1 MKENGTRLA
10 TEAERM
16 TSLEIAQV
24 TGKMHK
30 DVIKAIRNM
39 EPAWEKVNGRNFALV
54 AYTDSKGEQR
64 PCYSLSK
71 TECLYIATKFN
82 DVARAR
88 LVLRW
93 EELERERIENPD
105 THGSR
110 ITKSAEPQRLLVT
123 EREILQQGDAIRRQQ
138 IAGENLPS
146 DGCMTAGEVARML
159 EMEVKELN
167 KLLVAAG
174 VQFWNGGRYKLT
186 QEYDGRG
193 LAQDR
198 AFHYYSLEGEKKRRY
213 YLVWTTEGAEM
224 IRNLIEH

>member
-1 MKENGTRLA
+1 MKENGIQLA

-16 TSLEIAQV
+16 TSQEIAAV
-24 TGKMHK
+24 TGKPHK
-30 DVIKAIRNM
+30 DVLKAIRAM
-39 EPAWEKVNGRNFALV
+39 EPAWEQECGRKFSLTSESVNMPQGGVRLIPVFML
-54 AYTDSKGEQR
+54 T
-64 PCYSLSK
+64 K
-71 TECLYIATKFN
+71 TECLYVATKFN

-93 EELERERIENPD
+93 EELESEKRKV
-105 THGSR
+105 
-110 ITKSAEPQRLLVT
+110 KSEKLATSQRLLVT
-123 EREILQQGDAIRRQQ
+123 EKEILQQGDAIRRQQ

-146 DGCMTAGEVARML
+146 DGCMTAGEVARTL
-159 EMEVKELN
+159 EMEVKDLN

-186 QEYDGRG
+186 REYDGRG
-193 LAQDR
+193 LAKDR

-224 IRNLIEH
+224 IRDLINN

>member
-1 MKENGTRLA
+1 
-10 TEAERM
+10 M
-16 TSLEIAQV
+16 TSLEIADV
-24 TGKMHK
+24 TGKPHN
-30 DVIKAIRNM
+30 DVLKAIRKM
-39 EPAWEKVNGRNFALV
+39 EDGWKEVAQGNFSLSSYKDPTGRIL
-54 AYTDSKGEQR
+54 
-64 PCYSLSK
+64 PCYSLTK
-71 TECLYIATKFN
+71 TECLYVATKFN

-93 EELERERIENPD
+93 EELESEKRKV
-105 THGSR
+105 
-110 ITKSAEPQRLLVT
+110 KSEKLATGQRLLVT

-159 EMEVKELN
+159 EMEVKDLN

-186 QEYDGRG
+186 REYDGRG
-193 LAQDR
+193 LAKDR

-224 IRNLIEH
+224 IRDLINN

>member
-1 MKENGTRLA
+1 MKENEIQLA
-10 TEAERM
+10 TEVERM
-16 TSLEIAQV
+16 TSLEIADV
-24 TGKMHK
+24 TGKPHN
-30 DVIKAIRNM
+30 DVLKAIRKM
-39 EPAWEKVNGRNFALV
+39 EDGWKEVAQGNFSLSSYKDPTGRIL
-54 AYTDSKGEQR
+54 
-64 PCYSLSK
+64 PCYSLTK
-71 TECLYIATKFN
+71 TECLYVATKFN

-93 EELERERIENPD
+93 EELESEKRKV
-105 THGSR
+105 
-110 ITKSAEPQRLLVT
+110 KSEKLATGQRLLVT
-123 EREILQQGDAIRRQQ
+123 EKEILQQGDAIRRQQ

>member
-1 MKENGTRLA
+1 
-10 TEAERM
+10 M

-30 DVIKAIRNM
+30 DVMKAIRNM

-105 THGSR
+105 TQGSR

>member
-1 MKENGTRLA
+1 MKENGIRLA

-30 DVIKAIRNM
+30 DVMKAIRNM

>member
-1 MKENGTRLA
+1 
-10 TEAERM
+10 M

-30 DVIKAIRNM
+30 DVMRAIRNM
-39 EPAWEKVNGRNFALV
+39 EPAWEQERGRKFALMQIREEIPNGG
-54 AYTDSKGEQR
+54 YRLR
-64 PCYSLSK
+64 PVFMLTK
-71 TECLYIATKFN
+71 TECLYVATKFN

-93 EELERERIENPD
+93 EELERRRSLTPNPSPTGD
-105 THGSR
+105 GNLGEGDDDH
-110 ITKSAEPQRLLVT
+110 EPQRLLVT

-146 DGCMTAGEVARML
+146 DGCMTAGEVARTL
-159 EMEVKELN
+159 EMEVKDLN

-186 QEYDGRG
+186 REYDGRG
-193 LAQDR
+193 LAKDR

-224 IRNLIEH
+224 IRDLINN

>member
-1 MKENGTRLA
+1 
-10 TEAERM
+10 M

-30 DVIKAIRNM
+30 DVMKAIRNM

-54 AYTDSKGEQR
+54 AYMDSKGEQR

-110 ITKSAEPQRLLVT
+110 IANSAEPQRLLVT

>member
-1 MKENGTRLA
+1 MEENGIRLA

-16 TSLEIAQV
+16 TSQEIAAV
-24 TGKMHK
+24 TGKPHK
-30 DVIKAIRNM
+30 DVLKAIRAM
-39 EPAWEKVNGRNFALV
+39 EPAWEQECGRKFSLTSERVNMPQGGVRLIPVFML
-54 AYTDSKGEQR
+54 T
-64 PCYSLSK
+64 K
-71 TECLYIATKFN
+71 TECLYVATKFN

-93 EELERERIENPD
+93 EELERGVR
-105 THGSR
+105 S
-110 ITKSAEPQRLLVT
+110 EPQRLLVT
-123 EREILQQGDAIRRQQ
+123 EKEILQQGDAIRRQQ

-146 DGCMTAGEVARML
+146 DGCMTAGEVARTL
-159 EMEVKELN
+159 EMEVKDLN

-186 QEYDGRG
+186 REYDGRG
-193 LAQDR
+193 LAKDR

-224 IRNLIEH
+224 IRDLINN

>member
-1 MKENGTRLA
+1 MKENGIRLA
-10 TEAERM
+10 TEVERM
-16 TSLEIAQV
+16 TSLEIADV
-24 TGKMHK
+24 TGKPHN
-30 DVIKAIRNM
+30 DVLKAIRKM
-39 EPAWEKVNGRNFALV
+39 EDGWKEVAQGNFSLSSYKDPTGRIL
-54 AYTDSKGEQR
+54 
-64 PCYSLSK
+64 PCYSLTK
-71 TECLYIATKFN
+71 AECLYVATKFN

-93 EELERERIENPD
+93 EELESEKRKV
-105 THGSR
+105 
-110 ITKSAEPQRLLVT
+110 KSEKLATGQRLLVT

-159 EMEVKELN
+159 EMEVKDLN

>member
-1 MKENGTRLA
+1 
-10 TEAERM
+10 M
-16 TSLEIAQV
+16 TSLEIADV
-24 TGKMHK
+24 TGKPHN
-30 DVIKAIRNM
+30 DVLKAIRKM
-39 EPAWEKVNGRNFALV
+39 EDGWKEVAQGNFSLSSYKDPTGRIL
-54 AYTDSKGEQR
+54 
-64 PCYSLSK
+64 PCYSLTK
-71 TECLYIATKFN
+71 AECLYVATKFN

-93 EELERERIENPD
+93 EELESEKRKV
-105 THGSR
+105 
-110 ITKSAEPQRLLVT
+110 KSEKLATGQRLLVT

>member
-1 MKENGTRLA
+1 
-10 TEAERM
+10 M

-30 DVIKAIRNM
+30 DVMRAIRNM
-39 EPAWEKVNGRNFALV
+39 EPAWEQERGRKFALTQIREEIPNGG
-54 AYTDSKGEQR
+54 YRLR
-64 PCYSLSK
+64 PVFMLTK
-71 TECLYIATKFN
+71 TECLYVATKFN

-93 EELERERIENPD
+93 EELESEKRKV
-105 THGSR
+105 
-110 ITKSAEPQRLLVT
+110 KSEKLATGQRLLVT

-159 EMEVKELN
+159 EMEVKDLN

-186 QEYDGRG
+186 REYDGRG
-193 LAQDR
+193 LAKDR

-224 IRNLIEH
+224 IRDLINN

>member
-1 MKENGTRLA
+1 MKENGIRLA

-30 DVIKAIRNM
+30 DVMKAIRNM

-82 DVARAR
+82 DEARAK
-88 LVLRW
+88 LVIRW

-105 THGSR
+105 THGLKFP
-110 ITKSAEPQRLLVT
+110 TPKT
-123 EREILQQGDAIRRQQ
+123 
-138 IAGENLPS
+138 
-146 DGCMTAGEVARML
+146 
-159 EMEVKELN
+159 
-167 KLLVAAG
+167 
-174 VQFWNGGRYKLT
+174 F
-186 QEYDGRG
+186 
-193 LAQDR
+193 
-198 AFHYYSLEGEKKRRY
+198 
-213 YLVWTTEGAEM
+213 
-224 IRNLIEH
+224 

>member
-1 MKENGTRLA
+1 MKENEIQLA
-10 TEAERM
+10 TEVERM
-16 TSLEIAQV
+16 TSLEIADV
-24 TGKMHK
+24 TGKPHN
-30 DVIKAIRNM
+30 DVLKAIRKM
-39 EPAWEKVNGRNFALV
+39 EDGWKEVAQGNFSLSSYKDPTGRIL
-54 AYTDSKGEQR
+54 
-64 PCYSLSK
+64 PCYSLTK
-71 TECLYIATKFN
+71 TECLYVATKFN

-93 EELERERIENPD
+93 EELESEKRKV
-105 THGSR
+105 
-110 ITKSAEPQRLLVT
+110 KSEKLATGQRLLVT

>member
-1 MKENGTRLA
+1 
-10 TEAERM
+10 M
-16 TSLEIAQV
+16 TSLEIADV
-24 TGKMHK
+24 TGKPHN
-30 DVIKAIRNM
+30 DVLKAIRKM
-39 EPAWEKVNGRNFALV
+39 EDGWKEVAQGNFSLSSYKDPTGRIL
-54 AYTDSKGEQR
+54 
-64 PCYSLSK
+64 PCYSLTK
-71 TECLYIATKFN
+71 AECLYVATKFN

-93 EELERERIENPD
+93 EELESEKRKV
-105 THGSR
+105 
-110 ITKSAEPQRLLVT
+110 KSEKLATGQRLLVT
-123 EREILQQGDAIRRQQ
+123 EREILQQGDAIRQQQ